1 MEEENVNQ
9 NVDCLLKEIY
19 EGLKHICQK
28 KELDMDHVGK
38 LLGDKNK
45 MENLIIFLQYLF
57 DNEAFCDCTLKEF
70 KAIWKPIIDN
80 EFTSNTIE
88 NSQNR

>member
-9 NVDCLLKEIY
+9 NVTCLLKEIY

-28 KELDMDHVGK
+28 KELNMDHVAK

-45 MENLIIFLQYLF
+45 MENLIIFFQYLL
-57 DNEAFCDCTLKEF
+57 DNEVFCDCTLKEF
-70 KAIWKPIIDN
+70 KVAWKPLIDSDSVELTN
-80 EFTSNTIE
+80 PGQI
-88 NSQNR
+88 Q

>member
-9 NVDCLLKEIY
+9 NITCLLKEIY

-28 KELDMDHVGK
+28 KELDMDHVAK

-45 MENLIIFLQYLF
+45 MENLIMHVQYLI
-57 DNEAFCDCTLKEF
+57 DNEFFCEYILSQFMVK
-70 KAIWKPIIDN
+70 WKPIIDRGLYPKN
-80 EFTSNTIE
+80 IDRSPN
-88 NSQNR
+88 